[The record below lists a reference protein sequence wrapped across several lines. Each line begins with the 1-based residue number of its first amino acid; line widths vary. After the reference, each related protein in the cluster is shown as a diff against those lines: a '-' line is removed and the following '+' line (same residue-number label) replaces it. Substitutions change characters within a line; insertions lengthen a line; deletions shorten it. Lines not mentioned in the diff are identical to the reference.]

1 MEEGCSILVREPLFC
16 EKCDEMDD
24 LHIKPNSHPSSTPMT
39 FTCVSCSLEFSSA
52 QDQRIHMKS
61 EWHRYNLK
69 RRVASLPPIDEISFE
84 EKIQESK
91 DSLEGGNQQIHL
103 KRKEKSKARMKAS
116 PVSTTLGSENQRK
129 AKPGSTNELDDNSGA
144 DIEGNVKDILAKK
157 LVTKIEI
164 APTTCLFCPAKKQAS
179 FATIEENVQHMWK
192 SHGMYIP
199 ERKYVIDLPGLLSYF
214 GEKIGFG
221 NFCLLCSFQGQDLNS
236 VRDHMLSKHHTRI
249 PYETDFEKMEYADF
263 YDFSS
268 SYKTTSGNES
278 DGSGP
283 ESDWEDLS
291 DQEIEEDSFSEEE
304 LHDTVSA
311 LDTEIILPNGRTIGH
326 RSLQRYYRQNFAP
339 ERILSEGQG
348 TIVAAESRHF
358 VRPQNV
364 VASAEQKR
372 VWSNQVKRD
381 KVNDKRAAKF
391 INNQPHFRDPLLQ

>member
-1 MEEGCSILVREPLFC
+1 MEVAFSILVFVPLFW

-24 LHIKPNSHPSSTPMT
+24 LHIKSNSHPSSTAMA
-39 FTCVSCSLEFSSA
+39 FTCVSCSLEFGSA
-52 QDQRIHMKS
+52 PDQRSHMKS

-69 RRVASLPPIDEISFE
+69 RRVANLPPIDETTFE

-91 DSLEGGNQQIHL
+91 SSLEGGQLSQP
-103 KRKEKSKARMKAS
+103 KRKENTKSRMKAS
-116 PVSTTLGSENQRK
+116 GASTALGSDNQRI
-129 AKPGSTNELDDNSGA
+129 ARPSRTSELDDNSGVGA
-144 DIEGNVKDILAKK
+144 KDSVEDILAEK
-157 LVTKIEI
+157 LDNKVEI
-164 APTTCLFCPAKKQAS
+164 TPTTCLFCPTKKKAS
-179 FATIEENVQHMWK
+179 FATIEENVEHMWK
-192 SHGMYIP
+192 LHGMYIP
-199 ERKYVIDLPGLLSYF
+199 ERKYVVDLPGLLVYF

-221 NFCLLCSFQGQDLNS
+221 NFCLLCSFQGVDLNS

-249 PYETDFEKMEYADF
+249 PYESDLEKMEYADF

-268 SYKTTSGNES
+268 SYKTTQRNEG
-278 DGSGP
+278 DVSGP
-283 ESDWEDLS
+283 DSDWEDLS
-291 DQEIEEDSFSEEE
+291 DEVAEDSLS
-304 LHDTVSA
+304 DNDSQDPVSV

-358 VRPQNV
+358 VTPHNAA
-364 VASAEQKR
+364 ASADQKR
-372 VWSNQVKRD
+372 VWNNQVKRD